1 MKQNIFKM
9 LSILLLSSP
18 GLALS
23 VHAEGTNRVVAT
35 LNGEMLKS
43 EKLPSETGR
52 MHVAA
57 TSPKLDELEKR
68 DVAAL
73 MDWVLEKRK
82 EEAIKTYGITIS
94 DDELHKKVH
103 DILKDKSDYVEKINK
118 TLARL
123 PKALRDAGA
132 KPDQADRI
140 FDEQLKG
147 YMPYGLWKQHLAAN
161 YTDEEIARF
170 EKHKPLAEEDL
181 KTVEAPVRKM
191 LLDRK
196 LMDKIAEMTTPSTNR
211 ETAWRSW
218 CSQQI
223 TSADVVI
230 HDDELKRGYE
240 RAVKAL
246 ELEKKRE

>member
-1 MKQNIFKM
+1 MMKQNTSKM
-9 LSILLLSSP
+9 LFIVLLLFL

-43 EKLPSETGR
+43 EKLPSE
-52 MHVAA
+52 HVAA
-57 TSPKLDELEKR
+57 TSPKSDELEKR
-68 DVAAL
+68 DVAVL

-82 EEAIKTYGITIS
+82 EEAIKKYGITVS

-103 DILKDKSDYVEKINK
+103 DILKGKSNYVEKTNK
-118 TLARL
+118 ALDRL
-123 PKALRDAGA
+123 PKALREARA
-132 KPDQADRI
+132 KPEEADRI

-181 KTVEAPVRKM
+181 KTVEARVRKM

-196 LMDKIAEMTTPSTNR
+196 LRDKVAEMDEASTNR
-211 ETAWRSW
+211 ETAWRTW
-218 CSQQI
+218 CAQQI
-223 TSADVVI
+223 TSSDVVI
-230 HDDELKRGYE
+230 HDAKLKRNYE
-240 RAVKAL
+240 QAVKAL
-246 ELEKKRE
+246 ELEKK

>member
-1 MKQNIFKM
+1 MMKQNTSKM
-9 LSILLLSSP
+9 LLIALLSSF
-18 GLALS
+18 GFALS

-57 TSPKLDELEKR
+57 TSPKSDELEER
-68 DVAAL
+68 DVAVL

-82 EEAIKTYGITIS
+82 EEAIKTYGITVS
-94 DDELHKKVH
+94 DDELHKKIH
-103 DILKDKSDYVEKINK
+103 DILKDKSDYVEKTNK

-123 PKALRDAGA
+123 PKALREARA
-132 KPDQADRI
+132 KPEQADRI

-147 YMPYGLWKQHLAAN
+147 YMSYGLWKQHLAAN

-196 LMDKIAEMTTPSTNR
+196 LMDKVAEMDEASANR
-211 ETAWRSW
+211 KTAWRTW
-218 CSQQI
+218 CAQQI
-223 TSADVVI
+223 TSSDVVI
-230 HDDELKRGYE
+230 HDAKLKRNYE
-240 RAVKAL
+240 QAVKAL
-246 ELEKKRE
+246 ELEKK

>member
-1 MKQNIFKM
+1 MKQNTSTM
-9 LSILLLSSP
+9 LSILLLSSL

-35 LNGEMLKS
+35 LNGETLKAV
-43 EKLPSETGR
+43 KLPSETGR

-57 TSPKLDELEKR
+57 ISPKADELEKR
-68 DVAAL
+68 DVAVL
-73 MDWVLEKRK
+73 MDWVLQKRK
-82 EEAIKTYGITIS
+82 EEAIKTYGITVS

-103 DILKDKSDYVEKINK
+103 DILKDKSDYVEKTNK

-123 PKALRDAGA
+123 PKALRDARA
-132 KPDQADRI
+132 KPDQTDRI

-170 EKHKPLAEEDL
+170 EKHKALAEEDL

-196 LMDKIAEMTTPSTNR
+196 LMDKVAEMAATSTSR
-211 ETAWRSW
+211 ETAWRTW
-218 CSQQI
+218 CAQQI
-223 TSADVVI
+223 TSSDVVI
-230 HDDELKRGYE
+230 HDAELKRSYE
-240 RAVKAL
+240 QAVKAL
-246 ELEKKRE
+246 ELEKK

>member
-1 MKQNIFKM
+1 MMKQNTSKM
-9 LSILLLSSP
+9 LFIALLSSL

-52 MHVAA
+52 MRVAA
-57 TSPKLDELEKR
+57 TSPKSDELERR
-68 DVAAL
+68 DVAVL

-82 EEAIKTYGITIS
+82 EEAIKTYGVSVS

-103 DILKDKSDYVEKINK
+103 DILKDKSDYVEKTNK

-123 PKALRDAGA
+123 PKALREARA
-132 KPDQADRI
+132 KPEQADRI

-181 KTVEAPVRKM
+181 ITVEAPVRKM

-196 LMDKIAEMTTPSTNR
+196 LMEKVAEMDEASTNR
-211 ETAWRSW
+211 ETAWRTW
-218 CSQQI
+218 CAQQI
-223 TSADVVI
+223 TSSDVVI
-230 HDDELKRGYE
+230 HDAKLKRNYDE
-240 RAVKAL
+240 AVKAL
-246 ELEKKRE
+246 ELEKK

>member
-1 MKQNIFKM
+1 MKQNTSTM
-9 LSILLLSSP
+9 LSILLLSSL

-35 LNGEMLKS
+35 LNGETLKAV
-43 EKLPSETGR
+43 KLPSETGR

-57 TSPKLDELEKR
+57 ISPKADELEKR
-68 DVAAL
+68 DVAVL
-73 MDWVLEKRK
+73 MDWVLQKRK
-82 EEAIKTYGITIS
+82 EEAIKTYGITVS
-94 DDELHKKVH
+94 DDELHKKAH
-103 DILKDKSDYVEKINK
+103 DILKDKSDYVEKTNK

-123 PKALRDAGA
+123 PKALRDARA

-161 YTDEEIARF
+161 YTDEEISRF

-181 KTVEAPVRKM
+181 KTVEAPVRKI

-196 LMDKIAEMTTPSTNR
+196 LMDKVAEMAATSTNR
-211 ETAWRSW
+211 ETAWRTW
-218 CSQQI
+218 CAQQI
-223 TSADVVI
+223 TSSDVVI
-230 HDDELKRGYE
+230 HDAELKRNYE
-240 RAVKAL
+240 QALKAL
-246 ELEKKRE
+246 ELEKK